1 MNILLKNAQIF
12 DGKHPS
18 LHKGD
23 VLVSG
28 PKILSIHK
36 AHQSVPQ
43 DTFTIDLK
51 GKYLMPGLI
60 DAHVHITASQV
71 DLNQETELPG
81 YVYARS
87 FSFLDSM
94 LARGFTSVRDAGG
107 ADAGI
112 KRAIENRVM
121 RGPRLFMSCRALSQT
136 GGHGDFRHPSS
147 PMITCACSLHTGST
161 ISVIADGLD
170 AVRRAVR
177 EQFRMGA
184 SQIKVMAGG
193 GIASP
198 NDRIENLQY
207 SEAELSVIVD
217 EAERNNSYVMAHAYS
232 PAAIIRCVRCGVRSI
247 EHGNLLN
254 AEAAQV
260 MHEHDAFLVPTLS
273 IYNAFILNAG
283 NPAAGIP
290 DSVLIKLKDVQS
302 QALESVR
309 VARRHGVKIGLGT
322 DLLGEFHSCQT
333 DEFTLRAQVDTPF
346 DVLQSA
352 TRVNAELLNMQDR
365 LGVVAPGALA
375 DLIVLDQDPLQDLSL
390 FDAEGTH
397 VRMVIKNGEIMK
409 NELH

>member
-23 VLVSG
+23 VLVCG
-28 PKILSIHK
+28 PKILSLHET
-36 AHQSVPQ
+36 HQPAPQ
-43 DTFTIDLK
+43 DTLTIDLN

-112 KRAIENRVM
+112 KRAIEDQVI
-121 RGPRLFMSCRALSQT
+121 RGPRLFMSGRALSQT

-147 PMITCACSLHTGST
+147 PMLTCACSLHTGST
-161 ISVIADGLD
+161 ISVIADGLS
-170 AVRRAVR
+170 AVRKAVR

-217 EAERNNSYVMAHAYS
+217 EAERYNSYVMAHAYS

-254 AEAAQV
+254 AEAAQI

-302 QALESVR
+302 QALEAVR
-309 VARRHGVKIGLGT
+309 IARRHGVKIGLGT

-333 DEFTLRAQVDTPF
+333 DEFKLRAQVDTPY

-352 TRVNAELLNMQDR
+352 TRVNAELLNMQDQ

-390 FDAEGTH
+390 FDAAGTH
-397 VRMVIKNGEIMK
+397 VQMVIKNGEILK
-409 NELH
+409 NQLH

>member
-1 MNILLKNAQIF
+1 MNILLKNAQVF

-18 LHKGD
+18 LRKSD
-23 VLVSG
+23 ILVGGS
-28 PKILSIHK
+28 KILSLHE
-36 AHQSVPQ
+36 AHQPAPQ
-43 DTFTIDLK
+43 DTLTIDLK
-51 GKYLMPGLI
+51 GKFLMPGLI

-81 YVYARS
+81 YIYARS
-87 FSFLDSM
+87 FSFLASM
-94 LARGFTSVRDAGG
+94 LDRGFTSVRDAGG

-112 KRAIENRVM
+112 KRAIEDQVI

-147 PMITCACSLHTGST
+147 PMITCACSLRTGST
-161 ISVIADGLD
+161 ISVIADGLS
-170 AVRRAVR
+170 AVRKAVR

-217 EAERNNSYVMAHAYS
+217 EAERYNSYVMAHAYS

-309 VARRHGVKIGLGT
+309 VARRYGVKIGLGT
-322 DLLGEFHSCQT
+322 DLLGEFHNCQT
-333 DEFTLRAQVDTPF
+333 DEFKLRAQVDTPF

-352 TRVNAELLNMQDR
+352 TRVNAELLNLQDQ

-375 DLIVLDQDPLQDLSL
+375 DLIVLDQDPLQDLSV
-390 FDAEGTH
+390 FDAAGTH
-397 VRMVIKNGEIMK
+397 VQMVIKNGEILK
-409 NELH
+409 NQLH

>member
-12 DGKHPS
+12 DGKQSS
-18 LHKGD
+18 LQKGD
-23 VLVSG
+23 VLISGSTIVSINESQQ
-28 PKILSIHK
+28 PAPSDTLS
-36 AHQSVPQ
+36 
-43 DTFTIDLK
+43 IDLK

-71 DLNQETELPG
+71 DLNQETELAG
-81 YVYARS
+81 YIYARS
-87 FSFLDSM
+87 FSFLGSM
-94 LARGFTSVRDAGG
+94 LHRGFTSVRDAGG

-112 KRAIENRVM
+112 KQAIEDKVVA
-121 RGPRLFMSCRALSQT
+121 GPRLFMSCRAISQT
-136 GGHGDFRHPSS
+136 GGHGDFRRQSS
-147 PMITCACSLHTGST
+147 PMITCACSLHTGSS

-170 AVRRAVR
+170 AVRKAVR

-198 NDRIENLQY
+198 NDRIDNLQY
-207 SEAELSVIVD
+207 SEAELAVIVE
-217 EAERNNSYVMAHAYS
+217 EAQHYNSYVMAHAYS
-232 PAAIIRCVRCGVRSI
+232 PAAIIRCVRAGIRSI

-260 MHEHDAFLVPTLS
+260 MREHGAFLVPTLS
-273 IYNAFILNAG
+273 IYDAFVRNAN

-290 DSVLIKLKDVQS
+290 ESVLLKLKDVQS

-309 VARRHGVKIGLGT
+309 LARSQGVKIGLGT
-322 DLLGEFHSCQT
+322 DLLGEFHDCQT
-333 DEFTLRAQVDTPF
+333 EELTIRAQVDTPF

-352 TRVNAELLNMQDR
+352 TLVNVELLGMKDQ

-375 DLIVLDQDPLQDLSL
+375 DLIVLDQNPLQDLSL

>member
-28 PKILSIHK
+28 PKILSLHET
-36 AHQSVPQ
+36 HQPAPQ
-43 DTFTIDLK
+43 DTLTIDLN

-112 KRAIENRVM
+112 KRAIEDQVI
-121 RGPRLFMSCRALSQT
+121 RGPRLFMSGRALSQT

-147 PMITCACSLHTGST
+147 PMLTCACSLHTGST
-161 ISVIADGLD
+161 ISVIADGLS
-170 AVRRAVR
+170 AVRKAVR

-217 EAERNNSYVMAHAYS
+217 EAERYNSYVMAHAYS

-302 QALESVR
+302 QALEAVR
-309 VARRHGVKIGLGT
+309 IARRHGVKIGLGT

-333 DEFTLRAQVDTPF
+333 DEFKLRAQVDTPF

-352 TRVNAELLNMQDR
+352 TRVNAELLNMQDQ

-390 FDAEGTH
+390 FDAAGTH
-397 VRMVIKNGEIMK
+397 VQMVIKNGEILK
-409 NELH
+409 NQLH

>member
-12 DGKHPS
+12 DGQHPT
-18 LHKGD
+18 LRKGD
-23 VLVSG
+23 VLVCG
-28 PKILSIHK
+28 PHILSIDHT
-36 AHQSVPQ
+36 QPLSP
-43 DTFTIDLK
+43 TGTLTIDLK

-87 FSFLDSM
+87 FSFLGSM
-94 LARGFTSVRDAGG
+94 LNRGFTSVRDAGG

-112 KRAIENRVM
+112 KRAIEDQVVP
-121 RGPRLFMSCRALSQT
+121 GPRLFMSCRALSQT
-136 GGHGDFRHPSS
+136 GGHGDFRRPSS

-161 ISVIADGLD
+161 ISVIADGLS
-170 AVRRAVR
+170 AVRKAVR

-184 SQIKVMAGG
+184 SQIKVMASG

-207 SEAELSVIVD
+207 SEAELAVIVD
-217 EAERNNSYVMAHAYS
+217 EAQRYNSYVMAHAYS
-232 PAAIIRCVRCGVRSI
+232 PAAIIRCVRSGVRSI

-273 IYNAFILNAG
+273 IYNAFIQNAG
-283 NPAAGIP
+283 NPTAGIP
-290 DSVLIKLKDVQS
+290 DSVLLKLKDVQS
-302 QALESVR
+302 QALEAVR
-309 VARRHGVKIGLGT
+309 LARRYGVKIGLGT
-322 DLLGEFHSCQT
+322 DLLGEFHNCQT
-333 DEFTLRAQVDTPF
+333 DELKLRAQVDTPF
-346 DVLQSA
+346 DVLHSA
-352 TRVNAELLNMQDR
+352 TGVNAELLNMKGQ

-375 DLIVLDQDPLQDLSL
+375 DLIVVDGDPLQELAL
-390 FDAEGTH
+390 FDAEGSH
-397 VRMVIKNGEIMK
+397 VPLVMKNGEIMK
-409 NELH
+409 NQLP

>member
-12 DGKHPS
+12 DGKQPS
-18 LHKGD
+18 LRRGD
-23 VLVSG
+23 VLVGGSR
-28 PKILSIHK
+28 ILSI
-36 AHQSVPQ
+36 QEPTQPLPS
-43 DTFTIDLK
+43 DTLNIDLS

-71 DLNQETELPG
+71 DLNQEAELPG
-81 YVYARS
+81 YIYARS

-94 LARGFTSVRDAGG
+94 LQRGFTSVRDAGG

-112 KRAIENRVM
+112 KRAIDSAVIS
-121 RGPRLFMSCRALSQT
+121 GPRLFMSCRAISQT
-136 GGHGDFRHPSS
+136 GGHGDFRRQSS

-161 ISVIADGLD
+161 ISIIADGID
-170 AVRRAVR
+170 AVRKAVR

-184 SQIKVMAGG
+184 SQIKIMAGG

-198 NDRIENLQY
+198 NDRIDNLQF
-207 SEAELSVIVD
+207 SEAELAVIVE
-217 EAERNNSYVMAHAYS
+217 EAQRYNSYVMAHAYS
-232 PAAIIRCVRCGVRSI
+232 PAAIIRCVQAGVRSI

-260 MHEHDAFLVPTLS
+260 MHDHGAYLVPTLS
-273 IYNAFILNAG
+273 IYDAFIRNAD

-290 DSVLIKLKDVQS
+290 ESVLIKLKEVQS
-302 QALESVR
+302 QGLESVR
-309 VARRHGVKIGLGT
+309 LARQHGVKIGLGT
-322 DLLGEFHSCQT
+322 DLLGEFHDCQT
-333 DEFTLRAQVDTPF
+333 EELKLRAQVDTPF

-352 TRVNAELLNMQDR
+352 TLINAELLGMKDQ

-375 DLIVLDQDPLQDLSL
+375 DLIVLDQNPLQDLSF

-397 VRMVIKNGEIMK
+397 VRMVIKNGEVMK
-409 NELH
+409 NELP

>member
-12 DGKHPS
+12 DGQHPT
-18 LHKGD
+18 LRKGD

-28 PKILSIHK
+28 PNILSIDHSQ
-36 AHQSVPQ
+36 HPSPNG
-43 DTFTIDLK
+43 TLSIDLK

-87 FSFLDSM
+87 FSFLGSM
-94 LARGFTSVRDAGG
+94 LNRGFTSVRDAGG

-112 KRAIENRVM
+112 KRAIEDQVVP
-121 RGPRLFMSCRALSQT
+121 GPRLFMSCRALSQT

-147 PMITCACSLHTGST
+147 PMMTCACSLHTGST
-161 ISVIADGLD
+161 ISVIADGLS
-170 AVRRAVR
+170 AVRKAVR

-207 SEAELSVIVD
+207 SEAELAVIVD
-217 EAERNNSYVMAHAYS
+217 EARRYNSYVMAHAYS
-232 PAAIIRCVRCGVRSI
+232 PAAIIRCVASGVRSI

-283 NPAAGIP
+283 NPTAGIP
-290 DSVLIKLKDVQS
+290 DSVLLKLKDVQT
-302 QALESVR
+302 QALEAVR
-309 VARRHGVKIGLGT
+309 LARRYGVKIGLGT
-322 DLLGEFHSCQT
+322 DLLGEFHNCQT
-333 DEFTLRAQVDTPF
+333 DELKLRAQVDTPF
-346 DVLQSA
+346 DVLHSA
-352 TRVNAELLNMQDR
+352 TEVNAELLNMKGQ

-375 DLIVLDQDPLQDLSL
+375 DLIVVDRDPLQELSL
-390 FDAEGTH
+390 FDAEGSH
-397 VRMVIKNGEIMK
+397 VPLVMKNGEIMK
-409 NELH
+409 NQLP